1 MSSSRA
7 FAARHPAP
15 RLARLAVG
23 LAAVLAALAV
33 GVSVA
38 ASQAS
43 TRAVEVKDIT
53 IVGTPVLYVQRPVSR
68 STYNAAWVVFKT
80 KPHLHE
86 PRQLV
91 TELKGHRGRSFGRAG
106 GPDCIRS
113 TVIQLAQL
121 VRPGAKYRVRFYGRR
136 SVGGDMTL
144 LATHTLAAHRWSSTR
159 PVPRCAG

>member
-1 MSSSRA
+1 MSTSRP
-7 FAARHPAP
+7 AARRHAA
-15 RLARLAVG
+15 RIARLAVG

-43 TRAVEVKDIT
+43 TGTVEVKDIK

-80 KPHLHE
+80 RPHLHE
-86 PRQLV
+86 PRQVV
-91 TELKGHRGRSFGRAG
+91 TELKGRRGRSFGRAG
-106 GPDCIRS
+106 GPNCIRS
-113 TVIQLAQL
+113 TVIQVAQV

-144 LATHTLAAHRWSSTR
+144 LATHTLAAHKWSSTR
-159 PVPRCAG
+159 TTPRCSS